1 MKQRFERLVDAHGG
15 RLLQLARLMLKS
27 ASDAEDVVQDSLIK
41 LWNQLP
47 ALEPGAERAWLITC
61 TRNAC
66 LDRLR
71 AHQRQTG
78 LLRQVHAT
86 DQELERH
93 VDEHGPASTTLR
105 QEQAR
110 QLHDAIRQLPE
121 PARSLV
127 ILRDIQDEDIA
138 TVAETLALTPNQ
150 VKVYTFRAR
159 RALRRH
165 LEETCHE
172 QVA

>member
-1 MKQRFERLVDAHGG
+1 MEQRFEHLIDEHGG
-15 RLLQLARLMLKS
+15 RLLQLAQLMLTS

-41 LWNQLP
+41 LWGQLP
-47 ALEPGAERAWLITC
+47 ELDRGAERAWLITC

-71 AHQRQTG
+71 ARKRQTG
-78 LLRQVHAT
+78 LLRQVQSV
-86 DQELERH
+86 DRELERH
-93 VDEHGPASTTLR
+93 IDQLGPASITQR
-105 QEQAR
+105 QEQSK
-110 QLHDAIRQLPE
+110 QLHEAIRQLPE
-121 PARSLV
+121 PARSLI

-138 TVAETLALTPNQ
+138 TVAATLTLTPNQ

-159 RALRRH
+159 RALRQQ

>member
-1 MKQRFERLVDAHGG
+1 MKQRFEHLVDEHGG
-15 RLLQLARLMLKS
+15 RLLQLACLMLKS
-27 ASDAEDVVQDSLIK
+27 TSDAEDVVQDCLIK
-41 LWNQLP
+41 LWNQL
-47 ALEPGAERAWLITC
+47 AGLDRGAERAWLITC

-78 LLRQVHAT
+78 LLRQVHAM
-86 DQELERH
+86 DQELNQRVE
-93 VDEHGPASTTLR
+93 DHGPASTTLR
-105 QEQAR
+105 QEKAR

-121 PARSLV
+121 PARSLI
-127 ILRDIQDEDIA
+127 ILRDIQDEDVD

-159 RALRRH
+159 RVLRRH
-165 LEETCHE
+165 LEETRHE